1 MKCQYCQTEC
11 REGDRFCDVCGTK
24 LPERKI
30 ETAPQTENT
39 QQFFADTTPSFF
51 EEVAAQPAYTAPVVP
66 VYAAPVAEPAPVAP
80 TAPVDESAAREES
93 VSSAMSYL
101 DELLAKSTAQEE
113 VQQEAAP
120 QTAVPFVATA
130 ATATAVAFS
139 ANENTNSSSEPI
151 TYEAPVVEPAYE
163 MPKAEEPTFTTPQA
177 ANEQAESAQTEK
189 EANENTAHTS
199 DVPPV
204 MQTSLEP
211 TNAYDKK
218 SEPLSTGKFMLLE
231 LLRRIPVLG
240 GIVALVLYLVWAFS
254 SDTNENLKNY
264 SRSQLIWML
273 ISLAFVILLVVILVW
288 VIGAYAADIESI
300 LRQYNFNINAI

>member
-120 QTAVPFVATA
+120 QTAVPFVAAA

-139 ANENTNSSSEPI
+139 ADENTTPA
-151 TYEAPVVEPAYE
+151 YEAPVVDPAYE
-163 MPKAEEPTFTTPQA
+163 MPKTEEPTFTAPWT
-177 ANEQAESAQTEK
+177 NEQAESAQAENK
-189 EANENTAHTS
+189 ANEETAQTS

-204 MQTSLEP
+204 MQTTLEP
-211 TNAYDKK
+211 TNADGKK

-264 SRSQLIWML
+264 SRSQLIWIL
-273 ISLAFVILLVVILVW
+273 ISLALVILLVVILVW

>member
-101 DELLAKSTAQEE
+101 DELLAKSTASE
-113 VQQEAAP
+113 EAAP
-120 QTAVPFVATA
+120 QTAVPFA
-130 ATATAVAFS
+130 AAGAVAFS
-139 ANENTNSSSEPI
+139 ADENTTPA
-151 TYEAPVVEPAYE
+151 YEAPAVDPAYE
-163 MPKAEEPTFTTPQA
+163 MPKAEEPTFTAPWT
-177 ANEQAESAQTEK
+177 NEQAESAQAENK
-189 EANENTAHTS
+189 ANEETAQTS

-204 MQTSLEP
+204 MQTTLEP
-211 TNAYDKK
+211 TNADGKK

-300 LRQYNFNINAI
+300 LRQYNFNINVA